1 MTNAELVRNVL
12 DESGLEETSVDL
24 VVEDVRDG
32 SAVVRHEAIDTLD
45 EAFPVTDELSRAADA
60 LSDAGFVIALVKDD
74 DGVHINARSPARAAL
89 TLHRGARAPGTMPGA
104 LFMHVECGAGQPAF
118 ERAGSPVGP
127 AHEGRARTTA
137 KQRVTQ
143 PGRSPDERSQS
154 AMVRAAR
161 SWPAAVQCWS
171 RAK

>member
-74 DGVHINARSPARAAL
+74 DGVHINAR
-89 TLHRGARAPGTMPGA
+89 
-104 LFMHVECGAGQPAF
+104 
-118 ERAGSPVGP
+118 
-127 AHEGRARTTA
+127 
-137 KQRVTQ
+137 
-143 PGRSPDERSQS
+143 
-154 AMVRAAR
+154 
-161 SWPAAVQCWS
+161 
-171 RAK
+171 